1 MLSKFTMTIR
11 TYAAISAALCLTA
24 TTAYAD
30 VVVVVGAKSDIR
42 TLTKVQ
48 VTGIFLAK
56 KAYPL
61 PDGEDAMPL
70 DLWEGSALRDEF
82 YAKVTGKSAA
92 QLQAYWPDA
101 MLSGLSSPRPM
112 QNADVDAVK
121 QMLSRNPHYIG
132 YISKKAVDGSVRV
145 VLEP

>member
-1 MLSKFTMTIR
+1 MTIR

-30 VVVVVGAKSDIR
+30 VVVVVGAKSGIK
-42 TLTKVQ
+42 TLTKEQ
-48 VTGIFLAK
+48 VSGVFLAK

-70 DLWEGSALRDEF
+70 DLQEGNAVRDEF

-92 QLQAYWPDA
+92 QLNAYWPDA

-112 QNADVDAVK
+112 RMPDVDSVK
-121 QMLSRNPHYIG
+121 QMLDRNPDYIG
-132 YISKKAVDGSVRV
+132 YVSKKAVDSSVRV
-145 VLEP
+145 VFAP

>member
-1 MLSKFTMTIR
+1 MLSKITMTIR
-11 TYAAISAALCLTA
+11 TYAAISAALCLTVTA
-24 TTAYAD
+24 AYAD
-30 VVVVVGAKSDIR
+30 VVVVVGAKSGIR
-42 TLTKVQ
+42 TLTKIQ
-48 VTGIFLAK
+48 VAGIFLAK

-70 DLWEGSALRDEF
+70 DLYEGNPIRDEF

-112 QNADVDAVK
+112 RMSDIDAVK
-121 QMLSRNPHYIG
+121 QMLDRNPDYIG
-132 YISKKAVDGSVRV
+132 YIRKKAVDGSVRV